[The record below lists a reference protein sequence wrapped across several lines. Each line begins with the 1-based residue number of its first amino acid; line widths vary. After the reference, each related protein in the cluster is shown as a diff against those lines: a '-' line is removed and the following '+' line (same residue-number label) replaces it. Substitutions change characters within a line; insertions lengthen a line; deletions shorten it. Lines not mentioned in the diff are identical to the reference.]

1 MVLAN
6 VIKSGVIAILPIY
19 KNGNVTK
26 LITRDDRQIIYDRT
40 CKTVLKNIAKFYGV
54 DLAAVREQYRSP
66 LNKRYS
72 IPIPFSKDLILVPVK
87 VREKPLGKNDGT
99 LGYISLSHIEEVRGG
114 EDINCQI
121 LLKDGLIIK
130 TKVKKNTVKEQIKDA
145 YFVQNLYLKKHFGNY
160 QNSPYFRDFQTIKE
174 EHKDYLDDDKFRAY
188 LLKLLIKVLAELSSG
203 SLPPRDTKKNKPQ
216 KLD

>member
-1 MVLAN
+1 MILEN
-6 VIKSGVIAILPIY
+6 IIKSGVIAILPIY

-54 DLAAVREQYRSP
+54 DLAAVREQYRRP

-87 VREKPLGKNDGT
+87 VREKPLGENDGT
-99 LGYISLSHIEEVRGG
+99 MGYINLSQIKEVKGG
-114 EDINCQI
+114 GNMNCQI
-121 LLKDGLIIK
+121 LLKNGLIIR

-145 YFVQNLYLKKHFGNY
+145 YFVENLYIRKHFGKPKA
-160 QNSPYFRDFQTIKE
+160 SSYFEDFQTIRE
-174 EHKDYLDDDKFRAY
+174 ERKDYLDDDRFRVY

-203 SLPPRDTKKNKPQ
+203 SLSPRDTKNKPQ
-216 KLD
+216 K